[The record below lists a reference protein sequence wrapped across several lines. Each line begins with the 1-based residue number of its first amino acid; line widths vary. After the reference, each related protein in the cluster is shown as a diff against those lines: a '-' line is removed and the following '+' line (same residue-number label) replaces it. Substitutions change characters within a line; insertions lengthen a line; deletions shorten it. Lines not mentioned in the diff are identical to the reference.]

1 MKCNLHCTVSCALAL
16 MVPSKF
22 SALQVYW
29 PSSSGLT
36 SWRIRAP
43 LDSTT
48 WRPTGSVEFTL
59 NHVTLGGGFPAAVHF
74 KMAVRLALIV
84 VSTGGCNKEGAEMDC
99 PGAPFS
105 PGGPL
110 GPTGP
115 GRPCSPRS
123 PFIPIGPCG
132 PIDPLLPVVPAGPDL
147 PLGPVI
153 PWGPRLPRLP
163 VLSFGPGRQ
172 SFSSLAQILFCNRRS
187 SFLISLFTSEAFVTD
202 LFWEASDESRFSLYI
217 TLLPWKMCVVF

>member
-1 MKCNLHCTVSCALAL
+1 ML
-16 MVPSKF
+16 PSKF

-29 PSSSGLT
+29 PSSSGLI

-59 NHVTLGGGFPAAVHF
+59 NHVTLGWGFPAAVHF
-74 KMAVRLALIV
+74 KMAVRLSLTV
-84 VSTGGCNKEGAEMDC
+84 VWTGRCNREGAEIDC

-110 GPTGP
+110 GPGGP

-123 PFIPIGPCG
+123 PFIPIGPFG
-132 PIDPLLPVVPAGPDL
+132 PTGPCLPGDPGGPVL
-147 PLGPVI
+147 PLGPGI
-153 PWGPRLPRLP
+153 PMGPRLPRLP
-163 VLSFGPGRQ
+163 VLPFGPGRQ
-172 SFSSLAQILFCNRRS
+172 SFSSLAQIWFCSRRS
-187 SFLISLFTSEAFVTD
+187 SFLMSSFTSEAVLTGFAC
-202 LFWEASDESRFSLYI
+202 ESSDEARLCRDELSWPFERN
-217 TLLPWKMCVVF
+217 